1 MASHNV
7 KVHEF
12 VGLLLIFIGT
22 TWAGYGLYL
31 TLLYSNLILI
41 PGQDLIKALHGPV
54 FIGIGSVIT
63 VLGSIE
69 LREILPGKN
78 R

>member
-41 PGQDLIKALHGPV
+41 PGQD